1 MGSVVDLEPRVAL
14 LDSRTGARKSLI
26 KDASDARYVRT
37 GHVVFLRKG
46 ALWAVPFDLR
56 QLETSGAETPVR
68 SGVIQALV
76 PTSRSTTAGQY
87 AVSRTGHLIFAP
99 GGVPPAW
106 VNSLAWVDREGN
118 DEPAGPRAERHYI
131 PRLSPDGTKIAF
143 QTLFASE
150 QVWIYD
156 AQRDMSYPQVSERAS
171 GYPIWTPDGT
181 RIIYRKILPDR
192 AEGVYAISA
201 KGIEADEEL
210 LLAAPPGRSYVPSSL
225 SPDGKKLALIG
236 SEKGRGSDIYIY
248 EIESR
253 SLAPFKAT
261 PYDEF
266 CPSFSPDG
274 RWILYISDREG
285 RDDVYVSPAD
295 GSGGSVMV
303 SLDGGKEPGWAR
315 SGRQIYYRTYID
327 APAANVG
334 SMWVVDVR
342 PGPAFSAG
350 KPKLLFESQKYGVA
364 GTVPCWDISLDDR
377 RFLMVRRDD
386 RPLRPVT
393 ELVLV
398 QNWFE
403 EIRRLAPKGS
413 K

>member
-1 MGSVVDLEPRVAL
+1 
-14 LDSRTGARKSLI
+14 
-26 KDASDARYVRT
+26 
-37 GHVVFLRKG
+37 
-46 ALWAVPFDLR
+46 
-56 QLETSGAETPVR
+56 
-68 SGVIQALV
+68 
-76 PTSRSTTAGQY
+76 
-87 AVSRTGHLIFAP
+87 
-99 GGVPPAW
+99 
-106 VNSLAWVDREGN
+106 VDREGN
-118 DEPAGPRAERHYI
+118 DEPVGPRAERHYI
-131 PRLSPDGTKIAF
+131 PRLSPDGAKIAY
-143 QTLFASE
+143 QTLYASE

-156 AQRDMSYPQVSERAS
+156 AQRDMSYPQVSEGAS
-171 GYPIWTPDGT
+171 GCPIWTPDGT
-181 RIIYRKILPDR
+181 KIIYRKILPDR
-192 AEGVYAISA
+192 SEGVYAISA

-236 SEKGRGSDIYIY
+236 SEGGRGSDIYIY

-253 SLAPFKAT
+253 SLAPFRAT

-274 RWILYISDREG
+274 RWILYVSDREG
-285 RDDVYVSPAD
+285 RNDVYVSPAD

-315 SGRQIYYRTYID
+315 SGRQVYYRTYID
-327 APAANVG
+327 TPAANV
-334 SMWVVDVR
+334 SRMWAVDVR

-386 RPLRPVT
+386 RPLRPVS
-393 ELVLV
+393 ELVLI

-403 EIRRLAPKGS
+403 EIRRIASTKS
-413 K
+413 R